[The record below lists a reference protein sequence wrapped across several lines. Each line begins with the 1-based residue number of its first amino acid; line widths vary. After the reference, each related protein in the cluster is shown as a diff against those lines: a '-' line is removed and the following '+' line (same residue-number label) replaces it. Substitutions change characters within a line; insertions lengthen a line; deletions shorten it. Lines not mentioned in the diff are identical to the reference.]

1 MSESV
6 NSVWEKELN
15 DMILRWLDQVKGEY
29 RPGDDSYID
38 SLAAILTTLS
48 KGTAAIALSGKL
60 PEQDFVSAMRTVYRV
75 LQNGGRGSAPT
86 H

>member
-1 MSESV
+1 MSKSV
-6 NSVWEKELN
+6 NEVWDKELN
-15 DMILRWLDQVKGEY
+15 DLILRWLDQVKEKCLA
-29 RPGDDSYID
+29 GDDSYID

-75 LQNGGRGSAPT
+75 LQSGGRGSAPT